1 MYKIKTLSVVI
12 PVYNEKESILDT
24 IRNIINRV
32 GPFIEDLEIIAVDDN
47 SSDATPVILRKLA
60 EQEKR
65 LRVVTNRGKRG
76 LGNALRAGFGHA
88 SKEAVLYT
96 DADMPC
102 DPEELKRAVNL
113 MEEEQADVVSAYRL
127 NNKQGGLKR
136 YLYSRVFNFLMRA
149 LLHLRIRDINFSF
162 KLFKKNSWTPWAC
175 NQRALLLMPN
185 YSPRL
190 LRRAIRLFSSRRYFC
205 PGKRANPSWIISAIS
220 RRLSGSQLFFYANGG
235 IPSQDLLTNERV
247 KRRSFF

>member
-162 KLFKKNSWTPWAC
+162 KLFKKK
-175 NQRALLLMPN
+175 QLDALGLQSEGSFINAELFAKAVKARYKIIQFPALFL
-185 YSPRL
+185 PRQKGKSKL
-190 LRRAIRLFSSRRYFC
+190 DNIGNISEIIRESALFLC
-205 PGKRANPSWIISAIS
+205 
-220 RRLSGSQLFFYANGG
+220 
-235 IPSQDLLTNERV
+235 
-247 KRRSFF
+247 KRRHP